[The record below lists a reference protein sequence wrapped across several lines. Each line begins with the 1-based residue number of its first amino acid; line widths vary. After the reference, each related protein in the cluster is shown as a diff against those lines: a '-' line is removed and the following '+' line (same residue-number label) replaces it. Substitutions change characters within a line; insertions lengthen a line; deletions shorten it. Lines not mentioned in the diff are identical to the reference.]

1 MDKSKMFNVLQYS
14 IVIALI
20 LSLSGCNM
28 AWSDKIKPKIDD
40 KTLIDGVAK
49 VVDEQLEV
57 VSPYIELDD
66 LKRASITVDDITG
79 DKVANATLLEE
90 NGHQYLEFSY
100 DAVYEGEDNL
110 DAFVE
115 EAKMLLPEEEVIT
128 LDERINETKKALE
141 LEYEDLGRAI
151 PPSQQLAFQK
161 DLRKLITRSCVLFVA
176 GLVYA
181 CMPTT
186 VFWGKISAAAAVSVA
201 TGVLAVS
208 IMSLYQYYKYGGDV
222 DQSFSQWIEEVST
235 EPQVSYALAASMIT
249 VGRTTQRTPVVTG
262 IMICVFSLYKV
273 IDMVKPMLKK
283 YNFSV

>member
-79 DKVANATLLEE
+79 EKVANATLLEE

>member
-1 MDKSKMFNVLQYS
+1 MDKSKMFNVFQYS

-79 DKVANATLLEE
+79 EKVANATLLEE

-115 EAKMLLPEEEVIT
+115 EAKMLLPEEEVIN

-151 PPSQQLAFQK
+151 PPSQQVAFQK

-181 CMPTT
+181 FMPTT

>member
-1 MDKSKMFNVLQYS
+1 MKKTKLYTLIQYFVVS
-14 IVIALI
+14 ALV

-28 AWSDKIKPKIDD
+28 AWSEKMKPKIDD
-40 KTLIDGVAK
+40 ETLMNSVAK
-49 VVDEQLEV
+49 VIDEQLEI
-57 VSPYIELDD
+57 VSPYIEKDD
-66 LKRASITVDDITG
+66 LERAAISVDDITG
-79 DKVANATLLEE
+79 VKVVNGALTEE
-90 NGHQYLEFSY
+90 QGYQYLEFSY

-110 DAFVE
+110 DSFVA
-115 EAKMLLPEEEVIT
+115 EAKNLLPEEEVKT
-128 LDERINETKKALE
+128 LDDRINETKKALE

-181 CMPTT
+181 CMPHTM
-186 VFWGKISAAAAVSVA
+186 FWGKISAAAAVSVA
-201 TGVLAVS
+201 TGVLSVS

-222 DQSFSQWIEEVST
+222 DESFSQWIEEVST

-249 VGRTTQRTPVVTG
+249 VGRTTQRSPVVTG

-273 IDMVKPMLKK
+273 IDMVKPMLKR

>member
-1 MDKSKMFNVLQYS
+1 
-14 IVIALI
+14 
-20 LSLSGCNM
+20 M
-28 AWSDKIKPKIDD
+28 AWSEKIKPKIDD
-40 KTLIDGVAK
+40 ETLMNSVAK

-57 VSPYIELDD
+57 VSPYIEKDELE
-66 LKRASITVDDITG
+66 RAAIEVEDITG
-79 DKVANATLLEE
+79 AKVVAGALEE
-90 NGHQYLEFSY
+90 EKGHQYLEFSY
-100 DAVYEGEDNL
+100 DAVYEGEENL
-110 DAFVE
+110 DSFVSEAKTLLPQE
-115 EAKMLLPEEEVIT
+115 EADT

-141 LEYEDLGRAI
+141 LKYEDLGRAV
-151 PPSQQLAFQK
+151 PPSQQIAFQK

-186 VFWGKISAAAAVSVA
+186 MFWGKISAAAAVSVA
-201 TGVLAVS
+201 TGVLSVS

-222 DQSFSQWIEEVST
+222 DESFSQWIEEVST

-249 VGRTTQRTPVVTG
+249 VGRTTQRSPVVTG